1 LLRKTTLAFTA
12 KRAEEG
18 DMICDRQPAARA
30 NRRSLDRFG
39 LVLAAFCVRLLAFS
53 TSTFAEDEPAASI
66 TILVYNYA
74 EVSPRIL
81 TGAEREAD
89 RILNRAGVRAVWF
102 DCSGKQPTIAVESV
116 CKSGWG
122 SRNLGV
128 RLLFRHVPTKFQDL
142 TFGFALFPDLASVY
156 YGDAALL
163 ADRAEMRSEL
173 PIILGCLI
181 VHEVGHLLLKSSNHS
196 ATGIMQA
203 HWERKQ
209 IRQSLTGVMLFTPQ
223 QSKLIREEVR
233 MRMSLSGDYLT
244 SQISSR

>member
-1 LLRKTTLAFTA
+1 
-12 KRAEEG
+12 
-18 DMICDRQPAARA
+18 
-30 NRRSLDRFG
+30 
-39 LVLAAFCVRLLAFS
+39 
-53 TSTFAEDEPAASI
+53 
-66 TILVYNYA
+66 
-74 EVSPRIL
+74 
-81 TGAEREAD
+81 
-89 RILNRAGVRAVWF
+89 
-102 DCSGKQPTIAVESV
+102 
-116 CKSGWG
+116 
-122 SRNLGV
+122 
-128 RLLFRHVPTKFQDL
+128 
-142 TFGFALFPDLASVY
+142 
-156 YGDAALL
+156 
-163 ADRAEMRSEL
+163 MRSEL